1 MMLVKFDSPQVCST
15 CTYKLLYVTSYLPY
29 LSLIEES
36 FNSACMFLECYLRCQ
51 STIVQAEDHIVGGLQ
66 MYYSRDSISL
76 V

>member
-1 MMLVKFDSPQVCST
+1 M
-15 CTYKLLYVTSYLPY
+15 LYVTSYLPY